1 MASSLISAIWRNR
14 TAGVVASALAA
25 LALADAAQAQQ
36 TGNRVDVITA
46 PIINGS
52 AVVGN
57 TLTSGGGAWMSPNPE
72 PSRTDVWWEWWRCPS
87 TNNLWRCRVQ
97 LRSPQWATTST
108 YTLTSSDQGQFIYLV
123 RYVRWRDTR
132 GTARTDDDDFR
143 TDWRP
148 SAPSARVAAPAPT
161 PAPTPT
167 PTPTPLPTVAPTFE
181 VPTPVAT
188 GEPLLTDTPSQR
200 RAIKPFPEVRM
211 RGKLTRRGERV
222 TLLTVRAPKSARVVI
237 RCKGQSCPTGRWAP
251 AKRKKQLTR
260 ARTFERSLRAGT
272 RISVTVSRPRY
283 IGKRTIFVIR
293 KGRVPKR
300 VDNCINSRGR
310 VTRCPAGI

>member
-1 MASSLISAIWRNR
+1 M
-14 TAGVVASALAA
+14 TVADRQVALAQQPA
-25 LALADAAQAQQ
+25 PCRYSIGGVPPSIPAQ
-36 TGNRVDVITA
+36 
-46 PIINGS
+46 
-52 AVVGN
+52 
-57 TLTSGGGAWMSPNPE
+57 GGGAEIDLRTHAACAWTARSDSPWASVS
-72 PSRTDVWWEWWRCPS
+72 PSSGNGDAV
-87 TNNLWRCRVQ
+87 LQ
-97 LRSPQWATTST
+97 LNVAANSGQSRAV
-108 YTLTSSDQGQFIYLV
+108 TLTIAGE
-123 RYVRWRDTR
+123 
-132 GTARTDDDDFR
+132 
-143 TDWRP
+143 
-148 SAPSARVAAPAPT
+148 RVTTTQAAAAAPAPSPVPSPQPPAPT
-161 PAPTPT
+161 PTPTPTPPPPAPTPTPPPPAPTPT
-167 PTPTPLPTVAPTFE
+167 PTPTPLPTVATTFE

-211 RGKLTRRGERV
+211 RGKLTRRGARV

-237 RCKGQSCPTGRWAP
+237 RCKGRSCPTGRWAP